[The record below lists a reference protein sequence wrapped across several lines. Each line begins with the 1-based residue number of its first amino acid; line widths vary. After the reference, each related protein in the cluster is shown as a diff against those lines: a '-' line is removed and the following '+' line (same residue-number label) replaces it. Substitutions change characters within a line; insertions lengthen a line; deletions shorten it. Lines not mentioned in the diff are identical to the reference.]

1 MKRFGMWAWATPI
14 ALLSAAAIAQ
24 SQGTGH
30 AHDMAMCKEMQG
42 MTGMHQMPGKVKAVD
57 TKTGVVDVDAGGMA
71 LKLHFPANAVANM
84 KAGDSIN
91 VHMGFMKS

>member
-1 MKRFGMWAWATPI
+1 MNKLGTWAFAVPI
-14 ALLSAAAIAQ
+14 ALLSAAAVAQ

-30 AHDMAMCKEMQG
+30 DMGMCKEMQG
-42 MTGMHQMPGKVKAVD
+42 MMGMHQMPGKVKAVD
-57 TKTGVVDVDAGGMA
+57 AKTGMVDVDAGGMA
-71 LKLHFPANAVANM
+71 LKLHFPASAVANM